1 MSASVRRF
9 IPYSSWDNIRFW
21 IDKEVFGRDFV
32 SFEEA
37 ADYGAFQVK
46 NDRAANTLYKKLG
59 RALTTEEVWF
69 SEEYLAKEE

>member
-21 IDKEVFGRDFV
+21 IDKEVYGRDFPT
-32 SFEEA
+32 FEEA
-37 ADYGAFQVK
+37 SDYGGFQVK
-46 NDRAANTLYKKLG
+46 DDAAENALYKKLG

-69 SEEYLAKEE
+69 SSEYLTQEE